1 MKSYKLIG
9 LTGPTGA
16 GKSEV
21 AQFFR
26 ESGYEIIYADF
37 LAREILNNPLVIQ
50 SLKANFGEDI
60 IKDSKLD
67 RGLLAERAFE
77 NSDTKKLL
85 DSITHPFIS
94 LEFFDELKRRSRT
107 GAERI
112 LFDASQLLESG
123 ADIVC
128 DCVIAVTAPEEVR
141 MNRIKERDGL
151 TDKQANERISVQF
164 TDEYFRKNCD
174 FVIEN
179 TDDLKTLKRAVTK
192 TIKALEV
199 RFGSD

>member
-1 MKSYKLIG
+1 MKNYKLIG

-16 GKSEV
+16 GKSET
-21 AQFFR
+21 AQLFR
-26 ESGYEIIYADF
+26 KRGYEVIYADF
-37 LAREILNNPLVIQ
+37 LSREIMNNPLVIQ
-50 SLKANFGEDI
+50 SLKANFGDDI
-60 IKDSKLD
+60 IKDNKLD

-94 LEFFDELKRRSRT
+94 LEFFDELKRLSK
-107 GAERI
+107 AQRI

-128 DCVIAVTAPEEVR
+128 DCVISVTAPEEVR
-141 MNRIKERDGL
+141 LSRIKERDGL
-151 TDKQANERISVQF
+151 TDEQAKERISVQF
-164 TDEYFRKNCD
+164 TDEYFRKNSD

-179 TDDLKTLKRAVTK
+179 TNDLISLKSEVNKIIKT
-192 TIKALEV
+192 LEV
-199 RFGSD
+199 RFGSN